1 MIHEA
6 PGRSETVIVP
16 SNRVHVRKISRILQL
31 SKQQQ
36 PNKTPFRIPNSH
48 LFFILRGAFVV
59 IHCASVPSSFRF
71 QDVDLHRRPSM
82 ESLAPTELSRSS
94 SASTTLLHVM
104 SAWHSPGFVVVKED
118 RERHVLSEKRCCC
131 YWSVVGLDEHL
142 DTFGAQYPRADQNT
156 LRPCACNSGF
166 QRWLAHRSPQ
176 IPTDPNPGY
185 LLIFVST
192 I

>member
-1 MIHEA
+1 M
-6 PGRSETVIVP
+6 SEKSAGSCSYQNNNNQTK
-16 SNRVHVRKISRILQL
+16 HL
-31 SKQQQ
+31 SES
-36 PNKTPFRIPNSH
+36 PTPIC
-48 LFFILRGAFVV
+48 FFILRGAFVV

-104 SAWHSPGFVVVKED
+104 SVWHSPAFVVVKKD

-131 YWSVVGLDEHL
+131 YWSVVGLDEHF
-142 DTFGAQYPRADQNT
+142 DTLGAQRGTRGQIRT
-156 LRPCACNSGF
+156 PCACNSGF
-166 QRWLAHRSPQ
+166 QRWRPQ
-176 IPTDPNPGY
+176 IPKDPNPGY

>member
-6 PGRSETVIVP
+6 PGRGRSETVIVP

-36 PNKTPFRIPNSH
+36 PNKTRFRIPNTH

-59 IHCASVPSSFRF
+59 IHCASVPSLSFWF

-104 SAWHSPGFVVVKED
+104 SVWHSPAFVVVKKD

-142 DTFGAQYPRADQNT
+142 DTFGAQRGTRGQIRT
-156 LRPCACNSGF
+156 PCACNSGF

-176 IPTDPNPGY
+176 IPILDICWY
-185 LLIFVST
+185 L
-192 I
+192 